1 MKPWQWSA
9 VTVPSPLPNI
19 WGTSQI
25 TLTQT
30 SWCSRDKSPVLCK
43 AWCGVSSGI
52 ALLRSPGLAC
62 PFEPLHL
69 LSDFGFVD
77 PGCCSPFLVGPLD
90 LWAEMRGGDEMSHGA
105 TVPPVPRS
113 PSPRYVWVQH
123 HPSASPLFGLVDAP
137 QSCYWNLGGSA
148 THFGGSRNNS
158 PFL

>member
-1 MKPWQWSA
+1 MKTWQWSA

-30 SWCSRDKSPVLCK
+30 SWCSRDKSQGLVWSERWDRPPALPG
-43 AWCGVSSGI
+43 AGMPLWTPAFTFWFWFRGPWLLQPLPCGT
-52 ALLRSPGLAC
+52 L
-62 PFEPLHL
+62 
-69 LSDFGFVD
+69 
-77 PGCCSPFLVGPLD
+77 GPLGWD
-90 LWAEMRGGDEMSHGA
+90 ERRGRKVPRGDR
-105 TVPPVPRS
+105 PPVPRS

-158 PFL
+158 PLL